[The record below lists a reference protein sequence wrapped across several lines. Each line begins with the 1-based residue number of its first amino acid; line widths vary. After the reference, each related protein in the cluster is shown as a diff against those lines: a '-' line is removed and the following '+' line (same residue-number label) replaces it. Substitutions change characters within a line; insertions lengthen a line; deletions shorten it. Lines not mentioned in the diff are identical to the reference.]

1 MVFTHTH
8 QWLKLPYTIF
18 YPMRHILSCCF
29 TGWFI
34 LCSYA
39 ANSQSMPI
47 YDMIDPANQ
56 NTSILFGKATDSNKS
71 NTYLLEYF
79 NRGTVVL
86 TNGARLININLNY
99 DLLKDNLITKQGEK
113 DFILD
118 KTTVAE
124 FTVYDVKTEKTY
136 QFKKLVKNNE
146 TLYAEELLVC
156 NQFTVY
162 KQNSIRLREVDPQ
175 VGYGSDSYKGKNN
188 LINDSGFFISTATEY
203 FMIERKNEALKK
215 FMVSLGASEEQ
226 LRTLEKIK
234 KSASDQGK
242 LVLFLQDFCND

>member
-1 MVFTHTH
+1 MHH
-8 QWLKLPYTIF
+8 ILPYCLIGYFIF
-18 YPMRHILSCCF
+18 CAF
-29 TGWFI
+29 V
-34 LCSYA
+34 

-56 NTSILFGKATDSNKS
+56 NTSILFGKATDSNTN

-86 TNGARLININLNY
+86 TNGAKLININLNY

-118 KTTVAE
+118 KTTVSE

-146 TLYAEELLVC
+146 ARYAEELMVC

-162 KQNSIRLREVDPQ
+162 KKNSIRLREVDPQ

-188 LINDSGFFISTATEY
+188 LINDSDFFIATTTEY
-203 FMIERKNEALKK
+203 FTIERKNEALKK
-215 FMVSLGASEEQ
+215 FLVSLGATEEQ

-234 KSASDQGK
+234 KNASDQGK
-242 LVLFLQDFCND
+242 IILFLQDFCTN